1 MILTSSSSRLL
12 APSHSHKNHF
22 PRHPKSHLYT
32 SSIQV
37 PNSFT
42 TCIFCKEVWYALLCF
57 IENISCLTHL
67 SSWNL
72 TFFPSPIF
80 QVTSKLS
87 HLPWSFSPQTFPRSF
102 HHIDSLSPFPPRPID
117 SQPWYFKKITSFQSS
132 PLFPLLKFY
141 APSLFLLEPWNG
153 ISPNWELDWT
163 LHISVILFQDLIGT
177 PQKMAQK

>member
-102 HHIDSLSPFPPRPID
+102 HHIDWKFSFFAFFRSLIGNF
-117 SQPWYFKKITSFQSS
+117 
-132 PLFPLLKFY
+132 LFPFFLVHMGIL
-141 APSLFLLEPWNG
+141 SLGQGLWSIG
-153 ISPNWELDWT
+153 IL
-163 LHISVILFQDLIGT
+163 
-177 PQKMAQK
+177 AQGL